1 MHDLPDN
8 RESVP
13 WILVCDDDKN
23 VVAYLQALLETVPY
37 HVIACQSGAEAL
49 AAAEKLPVDLVLLDV
64 VMPRLD
70 GFAVA
75 KRMKEHFGAN
85 DFVPIIMISGLTS
98 PDKKIAGLVHAD
110 DFITKPFN
118 QDELLARIR
127 VMLRIRQLQRDLLI
141 SKSNYQFLYENAPS
155 MYLTVDGRGTVTDC
169 NTLFCTTTGARRDGI
184 VGADVASFFRDED
197 RKALREFLD
206 EAGSHGEGPPQ
217 PTLALLSATGGEGD
231 PVYVMCNAVSTGAG
245 VMVAMQDVTQNIKLE
260 HEQKLARTQLYRSAR
275 LASIGTFASGVAHEL
290 NNPLTAVLGFSGAL
304 LERIRRNEG
313 IDSDELEQYLTIINS
328 ETVRC
333 SEIVENLSLFAR
345 EGEARIGDFALAECV
360 EGALRLVNSLAAK
373 KQVAITKAVPAEVR
387 VRADIRKLQQAIV
400 HIITNSLDFCN
411 KGSTVVLEAFPDDVY
426 VKLCISDNGPG
437 IAPEMLTKVFDPFF
451 STKDVGQG
459 TGMGLAM
466 CHVIMEECNGGIDVI
481 SEKGKG
487 TTVVLDIPAVPSAE
501 RAGS

>member
-1 MHDLPDN
+1 MADSPDN
-8 RESVP
+8 QGTVSR
-13 WILVCDDDKN
+13 ILVCDDDRN
-23 VVAYLQALLETVPY
+23 VVAYLRELLEPVPY
-37 HVIACQSGAEAL
+37 EVIGCQTGAQAL
-49 AAAEKLPVDLVLLDV
+49 AAIEKEPVDLVLLDV
-64 VMPRLD
+64 IMPQLD

-75 KRMKEHFGAN
+75 KRMKELFGTN
-85 DFVPIIMISGLTS
+85 DFVPIILISGLTS
-98 PDKKIAGLVHAD
+98 PEKKIAGLALAD

-127 VMLRIRQLQRDLLI
+127 VMLRIRQLQRDLVV

-155 MYLTVDGRGTVTDC
+155 MYLTLAQDRTVTDC
-169 NTLFCTTTGARRDGI
+169 NTLFCTKTGAKRDDI
-184 VGADVASFFRDED
+184 IDSDVFSFFKADD
-197 RKALREFLD
+197 RKALSEFLNAASLHTD
-206 EAGSHGEGPPQ
+206 QPAQ
-217 PTLALLSATGGEGD
+217 PTFALASAAGATEEL
-231 PVYVMCNAVSTGAG
+231 VYVMCNAVSTGAG
-245 VMVAMQDVTQNIKLE
+245 IMMAMQDVTQNIKLE
-260 HEQKLARTQLYRSAR
+260 NDQRLARTQLYRSAR

-304 LERIRRNEG
+304 LERIRRSEA
-313 IDSDELEQYLTIINS
+313 IDTDELEQYLTIINS

-345 EGEARIGDFALAECV
+345 EGEARITDFCLAECV
-360 EGALRLVNSLAAK
+360 DGALRLVNSLAAK
-373 KQVAITKAVPAEVR
+373 RQVTITKAVSPEVR

-411 KGSTVVLEAFPDDVY
+411 NGSTVVIEAFPDDLV
-426 VKLCISDNGPG
+426 VKLCVSDNGPG
-437 IAPEMLTKVFDPFF
+437 IAPDMLTKVFDPFF

-487 TTVVLDIPAVPSAE
+487 TTVILDIPAVPAE
-501 RAGS
+501 RPIS